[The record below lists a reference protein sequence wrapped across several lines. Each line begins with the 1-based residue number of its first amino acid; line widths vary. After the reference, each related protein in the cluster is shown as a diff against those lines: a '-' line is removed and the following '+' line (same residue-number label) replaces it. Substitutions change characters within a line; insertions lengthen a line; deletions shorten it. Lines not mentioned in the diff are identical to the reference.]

1 MRDGDGQNRDLNV
14 VDASRYQK
22 TNLLLLGICK
32 SEPPPW
38 WWCVVQIG
46 VLTMMGI
53 LCASDDDSCDVDGSH
68 SVLTNPFTSLLI
80 IDHNHQR
87 AASFICIHYYV
98 DVHPPWSIISQ
109 ASGKLLFRHSNR
121 QKTAAS
127 SRNSI
132 STIQFIIFNNS
143 IKNS

>member
-1 MRDGDGQNRDLNV
+1 LTHRDIRRRIFCYWAFANLNRRRGGG
-14 VDASRYQK
+14 A
-22 TNLLLLGICK
+22 
-32 SEPPPW
+32 
-38 WWCVVQIG
+38 VVQIG

-53 LCASDDDSCDVDGSH
+53 LCASDDDFCDVDGSH